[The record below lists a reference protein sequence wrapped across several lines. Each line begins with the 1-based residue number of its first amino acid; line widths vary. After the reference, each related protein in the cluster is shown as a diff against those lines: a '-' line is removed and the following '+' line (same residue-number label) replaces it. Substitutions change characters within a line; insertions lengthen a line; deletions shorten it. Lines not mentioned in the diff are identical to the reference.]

1 MRLRSLLFVP
11 GDRPERFAKAAATH
25 ADALILDLED
35 AVAPARKAYA
45 RDAVAEE
52 LAKPRAQT
60 MLVRINALDSG
71 LAAADMECLAA
82 CPPDAIVLPKARGSV
97 TLRQLRPLYRDTG
110 CVPVPVLPLAIE
122 DPSAVFSIA
131 EFIGH
136 GSELAGL
143 TWGAED
149 LRAALGAGAN
159 RFPDGA
165 FTPPF
170 AMVRNWLLL
179 AAHAAGVPAIETVYA
194 DFRNT
199 EGAARAAAAA
209 ARDGF
214 SGMLAIHPGQ
224 VMVINAAFTPTV
236 AEIEQARGIIAA
248 FASAPG
254 AGVVALDGRM
264 VDAPHLALALRT
276 LERAGEQAG

>member
-11 GDRPERFAKAAATH
+11 GDRPERFTKAAAAH

-52 LAKPRAQT
+52 LAKPRAQN

-71 LAAADMECLAA
+71 LASADIECLAA
-82 CPPDAIVLPKARGSV
+82 CPPDAIVLPKARGGV
-97 TLRQLRPLYRDTG
+97 ALRQLRALFGDAGCAPL
-110 CVPVPVLPLAIE
+110 PVLPLAIE
-122 DPSAVFSIA
+122 DPGAVFTVA

-149 LRAALGAGAN
+149 LRAGLGAGAN
-159 RFPDGA
+159 RLPGGD

-170 AMVRNWLLL
+170 VMVRNWLLF

-194 DFRNT
+194 DFRDT
-199 EGAARAAAAA
+199 EGAARAAVAA

-214 SGMLAIHPGQ
+214 SGMLAVHPGQ
-224 VMVINAAFTPTV
+224 VAAINAAFTPTE
-236 AEIEQARGIIAA
+236 AEIRQARAIIAA
-248 FASAPG
+248 FAGAPG

-264 VDAPHLALALRT
+264 VDAPHLTLALRT
-276 LERAGEQAG
+276 LERAGDQAE

>member
-11 GDRPERFAKAAATH
+11 GDRPERFAKAAAAG

-35 AVAPARKAYA
+35 AVAPARKAFA
-45 RDAVAEE
+45 RGAVAEA
-52 LAKPRAQT
+52 LAKPRAQKL
-60 MLVRINALDSG
+60 LVRINALGSG
-71 LAAADMECLAA
+71 LASADMECLAP
-82 CPPDAIVLPKARGSV
+82 CPPDAIVLPKAQGSAA
-97 TLRQLRPLYRDTG
+97 LRQLHALCGDAG
-110 CVPVPVLPLAIE
+110 CAPMPVLPLAIE
-122 DPSAVFSIA
+122 DPGAVFTVA
-131 EFIGH
+131 EFIGY

-149 LRAALGAGAN
+149 LRAGLGAGAN
-159 RFPDGA
+159 RLPGGG

-194 DFRNT
+194 DFRDT
-199 EGAARAAAAA
+199 EGAARAASEA

-214 SGMLAIHPGQ
+214 SGMLAIHPAQ
-224 VMVINAAFTPTV
+224 VAVINAAFTPTE
-236 AEIEQARGIIAA
+236 AEIGQARAVVAA
-248 FASAPG
+248 FADTPG

-264 VDAPHLALALRT
+264 VDAPHLVLALRT
-276 LERAGEQAG
+276 LERAGENS